1 MTFAGWH
8 RGGESAGQR
17 RRGTHWE
24 PAEFGHRAQA
34 AFRTLPAASAGP
46 APAGVSP
53 PPVSFAWRAPPPLP
67 LAGAGPRPPPL
78 PSLRRRVPSPER
90 PELRA
95 AGGLLNRGGGVSRGG
110 SGARSGDE
118 SAAPR
123 VGGGGRTARDRLGGP
138 HHGRTEGAA
147 AEGSQG
153 APAGEWPASQR
164 RAEGGGSP
172 RRGTAAARG
181 GKERRRPPGGLA
193 GSASAGQPP
202 LHPEP
207 CLPLDCGP
215 RHKTVL
221 WGRGR
226 TAAKFKRL
234 NLTALADTAGRGGRG
249 RGRAWIRVTWG
260 WGGAWQASLLFW
272 PARAQ
277 KAEHVVFLGHALSL
291 PPPAPRKAEAAAPV
305 LGVWGALWE
314 AFRNA
319 ELGWPAATLISYLG
333 PLWVWPLELFGVEG
347 SVVVY

>member
-1 MTFAGWH
+1 MALSARSFRVLFSCHRPREAEEPGSTAGGMTLAGWR
-8 RGGESAGQR
+8 RGGESEGQR
-17 RRGTHWE
+17 RRVGTHSE
-24 PAEFGHRAQA
+24 PAEFGHPAQA
-34 AFRTLPAASAGP
+34 AFRTLSAASAGS

-172 RRGTAAARG
+172 PSAGDG
-181 GKERRRPPGGLA
+181 GGAGREERRRPPGGLA
-193 GSASAGQPP
+193 GSASAGQS
-202 LHPEP
+202 P
-207 CLPLDCGP
+207 CTPNP
-215 RHKTVL
+215 A
-221 WGRGR
+221 GRW
-226 TAAKFKRL
+226 
-234 NLTALADTAGRGGRG
+234 TAGPGTGPCF
-249 RGRAWIRVTWG
+249 
-260 WGGAWQASLLFW
+260 GA
-272 PARAQ
+272 
-277 KAEHVVFLGHALSL
+277 
-291 PPPAPRKAEAAAPV
+291 
-305 LGVWGALWE
+305 GV
-314 AFRNA
+314 
-319 ELGWPAATLISYLG
+319 G
-333 PLWVWPLELFGVEG
+333 PQPNLNG
-347 SVVVY
+347 

>member
-1 MTFAGWH
+1 MEGRGLAALDLARTALRARSFRVLFFCHRLRETAAPRSTAGGVTFAGWH

-17 RRGTHWE
+17 RGGTHSE

-78 PSLRRRVPSPER
+78 PSLRPRVPSPER

-153 APAGEWPASQR
+153 APAGEWPASLR

-181 GKERRRPPGGLA
+181 GKSGEDRRVDSRARRPPGSPLCTPNPA
-193 GSASAGQPP
+193 G
-202 LHPEP
+202 
-207 CLPLDCGP
+207 
-215 RHKTVL
+215 R
-221 WGRGR
+221 W
-226 TAAKFKRL
+226 
-234 NLTALADTAGRGGRG
+234 TAGPGTGPCF
-249 RGRAWIRVTWG
+249 
-260 WGGAWQASLLFW
+260 GA
-272 PARAQ
+272 
-277 KAEHVVFLGHALSL
+277 
-291 PPPAPRKAEAAAPV
+291 
-305 LGVWGALWE
+305 GV
-314 AFRNA
+314 
-319 ELGWPAATLISYLG
+319 G
-333 PLWVWPLELFGVEG
+333 PQPNLNG
-347 SVVVY
+347 